1 MFCEAASGFYDSV
14 ASEARTRHLPASAIA
29 ALARLGFSTDVSEGN
44 FREVKE
50 PPDFN
55 AVADLILQ
63 ALHDAFDA
71 RAGATLL
78 LEAPLAPRP
87 TGKCV
92 PVG

>member
-1 MFCEAASGFYDSV
+1 M
-14 ASEARTRHLPASAIA
+14 PASAIA
-29 ALARLGFSTDVSEGN
+29 ALARLGFSTDNSEGN
-44 FREVKE
+44 FRIGFEVKE

-63 ALHDAFDA
+63 ALHDAFEA

-78 LEAPLAPRP
+78 IEAPLAPRP

>member
-1 MFCEAASGFYDSV
+1 
-14 ASEARTRHLPASAIA
+14 
-29 ALARLGFSTDVSEGN
+29 
-44 FREVKE
+44 VKE

-63 ALHDAFDA
+63 ALHDAFEA

-78 LEAPLAPRP
+78 IEAPLAPRP